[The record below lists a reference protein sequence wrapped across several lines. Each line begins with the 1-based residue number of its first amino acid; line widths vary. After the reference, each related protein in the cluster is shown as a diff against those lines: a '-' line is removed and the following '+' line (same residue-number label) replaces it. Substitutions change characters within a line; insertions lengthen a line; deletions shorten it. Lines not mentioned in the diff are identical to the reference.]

1 MSEEPVVSDAT
12 PILLDVKKSLG
23 IDPEDTTMDSE
34 ILMHLNGSIATLH
47 SNGFG
52 LPLFVTGINQTWSEL
67 KDPSQSEI
75 NDQYFTLAVQYIFV
89 DVKINFDPPMASS
102 LNSLKGVRDELLWRC
117 NVEYSKPVDTTPE
130 GR

>member
-1 MSEEPVVSDAT
+1 MSDVKKSST
-12 PILLDVKKSLG
+12 SILLDVKKSLG

-47 SNGFG
+47 SNGLG
-52 LPLFVTGINQTWSEL
+52 LPLFVTGNTQTWSEL
-67 KDPSQSEI
+67 EDSSQSAI

-89 DVKINFDPPMASS
+89 DVKINFDPPIASS
-102 LNSLKGVRDELLWRC
+102 LDSLKGVRDELLWRC